1 MEVVST
7 TGANLRPPVEWRS
20 IHWKKAHRNVRRL
33 QTRIVKA
40 LREGKKRK
48 VRALQ
53 LILTRSFSGRAV
65 AVRRVTENQGKN
77 TPGVDN
83 IVWNNP
89 AKKSQA
95 ISELRHSGYHPQPL
109 KRVFIPKSDGRL
121 RPLSIPTMKDRAMQ
135 ALHLLALDPIAE
147 TTADPNSYG
156 FRKERST
163 ADAIEQCFAVLSRKN
178 SAQYILDA
186 DIKACFDNISH
197 EWVLA
202 NIPMDKT
209 TLAKWLKA
217 GYLYRQV
224 WNETEAGTPQGG
236 IISPAIMNL
245 TMDGLERELLKS
257 FPQGRRSRQSY
268 KVNFVRYC
276 DDFIITGGT
285 KELLENKVKP
295 LVEEFLKERGLELSP
310 EKTRIS
316 HISDGFDFLGKNI
329 RKYKGKLFIKPSTK
343 NVKSILSKIGETI
356 KSNLHTPV
364 DQLIGKLNPII
375 KGWANHHRHTVSK
388 DSFRRVDNETFLK
401 LWSWAKR
408 RHPNKN
414 PTWIKEKYFKSTG
427 TRNWVFQATLPIEER
442 KLHTIR
448 LAKAMDVAIKR
459 HIKIK
464 NGANPYDPEWEIY
477 FEGRLGLNM
486 LENLKE
492 RKRLLH
498 LWFDQDGICPL
509 CSQKITKGSGWHI
522 HHLIRR
528 VDGGKD
534 TMDNLVLLHPNCHDQ
549 VHSQHLKVSKPRP
562 VKRGDRRGLSSL

>member
-7 TGANLRPPVEWRS
+7 TGASLRPPVEWHS

-53 LILTRSFSGRAV
+53 FILTRSFSGRAV

-83 IVWNNP
+83 VVWNNP

-109 KRVFIPKSDGRL
+109 KRAFIPKSDGRL

-197 EWVLA
+197 EWILA
-202 NIPMDKT
+202 NTPMDKI

-217 GYLYRQV
+217 GYLYQQV

-245 TMDGLERELLKS
+245 TLDGLERELLKS

-276 DDFIITGGT
+276 DDFIITGST
-285 KELLENKVKP
+285 KELLEDKVKP

-310 EKTRIS
+310 EKTRVS

-356 KSNLHTPV
+356 KGNLHTPV
-364 DQLIGKLNPII
+364 EQLIGKLNPII

-388 DSFRRVDNETFLK
+388 DSFRRVDSETFLK

-427 TRNWVFQATLPIEER
+427 TRNWVFQTTLPIER
-442 KLHTIR
+442 GKLHTIR
-448 LAKAMDVAIKR
+448 LANAMDVAIKR

-477 FEGRLGLNM
+477 FEGRIGLNM

-509 CSQKITKGSGWHI
+509 CSQKITKESGWHI

-549 VHSQHLKVSKPRP
+549 VHSQSLKVSKPRP
-562 VKRGDRRGLSSL
+562 VKRGDGRGLSSL

>member
-7 TGANLRPPVEWRS
+7 TGANLRPPVEWHS

-53 LILTRSFSGRAV
+53 FILTRSFSGRAV

-77 TPGVDN
+77 TPGMDN
-83 IVWNNP
+83 VVWNNP

-95 ISELRHSGYHPQPL
+95 ISELQHSGYHPQPL

-163 ADAIEQCFAVLSRKN
+163 ADAIEQSFAVLSRKN

-197 EWVLA
+197 EWILA
-202 NIPMDKT
+202 NAPMDKI

-217 GYLYRQV
+217 GYLYQQV

-245 TMDGLERELLKS
+245 TLDGLERELLKS

-276 DDFIITGGT
+276 DDFIITGST
-285 KELLENKVKP
+285 KELLEDKVKP
-295 LVEEFLKERGLELSP
+295 LVEEFLKERGLGLSP

-356 KSNLHTPV
+356 KGNLHTPV
-364 DQLIGKLNPII
+364 EQLIGKLNPII

-388 DSFRRVDNETFLK
+388 DSFRRVDSETFLK

-427 TRNWVFQATLPIEER
+427 TRNWVFQTTLPIER
-442 KLHTIR
+442 GKLHTIR
-448 LAKAMDVAIKR
+448 LANAMDVAIKR

-509 CSQKITKGSGWHI
+509 CSQKITKESGWHI

-549 VHSQHLKVSKPRP
+549 VHSQSLKVSKPRP
-562 VKRGDRRGLSSL
+562 VKRATEEA

>member
-1 MEVVST
+1 MEVVLT
-7 TGANLRPPVEWRS
+7 TGANLRPPMEWRS

-53 LILTRSFSGRAV
+53 FILTRSFSGRAV

-163 ADAIEQCFAVLSRKN
+163 ADAIEQSFAVLSRKN

-202 NIPMDKT
+202 NTPMDKI

-217 GYLYRQV
+217 GYLYQQV

-245 TMDGLERELLKS
+245 TLDGLERELLKS

-276 DDFIITGGT
+276 DDFIITGST
-285 KELLENKVKP
+285 KELLEDKVKP

-356 KSNLHTPV
+356 KGNLHTPV
-364 DQLIGKLNPII
+364 EQLIGKLNPII

-388 DSFRRVDNETFLK
+388 DSFRRVDSETFLK

-427 TRNWVFQATLPIEER
+427 TRNWVFQTTLPIEKG

-448 LAKAMDVAIKR
+448 LANAMDVAIKR

-477 FEGRLGLNM
+477 FEGRLGLN
-486 LENLKE
+486 
-492 RKRLLH
+492 
-498 LWFDQDGICPL
+498 QSCP
-509 CSQKITKGSGWHI
+509 I
-522 HHLIRR
+522 
-528 VDGGKD
+528 
-534 TMDNLVLLHPNCHDQ
+534 
-549 VHSQHLKVSKPRP
+549 
-562 VKRGDRRGLSSL
+562 

>member
-53 LILTRSFSGRAV
+53 FILTRSFSGRAV

-83 IVWNNP
+83 VVWNNP

-95 ISELRHSGYHPQPL
+95 ISELRHSGYRPQPL

-197 EWVLA
+197 EWILA
-202 NIPMDKT
+202 NIPMDKI

-217 GYLYRQV
+217 GYLYQQV

-245 TMDGLERELLKS
+245 TLDGLESELLKS

-276 DDFIITGGT
+276 DDFIITGST

-364 DQLIGKLNPII
+364 EQLIGKLNPII

-427 TRNWVFQATLPIEER
+427 TRNWVFQATLPIEKG

-448 LAKAMDVAIKR
+448 LANAMDVAIKR

-486 LENLKE
+486 LESLKE

-498 LWFDQDGICPL
+498 LWYDQDGICPL
-509 CSQKITKGSGWHI
+509 CSQKITKESGWHI

-549 VHSQHLKVSKPRP
+549 VHSQSLKVSKPRP
-562 VKRGDRRGLSSL
+562 VKRATEEA

>member
-1 MEVVST
+1 MDGTRSRRRTRQKITGELGAAKSCPPSSEGAGRRRTSAMEQRAV
-7 TGANLRPPVEWRS
+7 LRP
-20 IHWKKAHRNVRRL
+20 
-33 QTRIVKA
+33 
-40 LREGKKRK
+40 
-48 VRALQ
+48 
-53 LILTRSFSGRAV
+53 
-65 AVRRVTENQGKN
+65 
-77 TPGVDN
+77 
-83 IVWNNP
+83 
-89 AKKSQA
+89 
-95 ISELRHSGYHPQPL
+95 
-109 KRVFIPKSDGRL
+109 
-121 RPLSIPTMKDRAMQ
+121 
-135 ALHLLALDPIAE
+135 
-147 TTADPNSYG
+147 
-156 FRKERST
+156 
-163 ADAIEQCFAVLSRKN
+163 
-178 SAQYILDA
+178 
-186 DIKACFDNISH
+186 
-197 EWVLA
+197 
-202 NIPMDKT
+202 
-209 TLAKWLKA
+209 
-217 GYLYRQV
+217 YL
-224 WNETEAGTPQGG
+224 
-236 IISPAIMNL
+236 
-245 TMDGLERELLKS
+245 DGLERELLKS

-276 DDFIITGGT
+276 DDFIITGST
-285 KELLENKVKP
+285 KELLEDKVKP

-329 RKYKGKLFIKPSTK
+329 RKYKGKLLIKPSTK

-356 KSNLHTPV
+356 KGNLHTPV
-364 DQLIGKLNPII
+364 EQLIDKLNPII

-388 DSFRRVDNETFLK
+388 DSFRRVDSETFLK

-427 TRNWVFQATLPIEER
+427 TRNWVFQTTLPTER
-442 KLHTIR
+442 GKLHTIR
-448 LAKAMDVAIKR
+448 LANAMDVAIKR

-477 FEGRLGLNM
+477 FEGRIGLNM

-509 CSQKITKGSGWHI
+509 CSQKITKESGWHI

-549 VHSQHLKVSKPRP
+549 VHSQSLKVSKPRP

>member
-7 TGANLRPPVEWRS
+7 TGASLRPPVEWRS

-53 LILTRSFSGRAV
+53 FILTRSFSGRAV

-83 IVWNNP
+83 VVWNNP

-109 KRVFIPKSDGRL
+109 KRAFIPKSDGRL

-197 EWVLA
+197 EWILA
-202 NIPMDKT
+202 NTPMDKI

-217 GYLYRQV
+217 GYLYQQV

-245 TMDGLERELLKS
+245 TLDGLERELLKS

-276 DDFIITGGT
+276 DDFIITGST
-285 KELLENKVKP
+285 KELLEDKVKP

-310 EKTRIS
+310 EKTRVS

-356 KSNLHTPV
+356 KGNLHTPV
-364 DQLIGKLNPII
+364 EQLIGKLNPII

-388 DSFRRVDNETFLK
+388 DSFRRVDSETFLK

-427 TRNWVFQATLPIEER
+427 TRNWVFQTTLPIEKG

-448 LAKAMDVAIKR
+448 LANAMDVAIKR

-477 FEGRLGLNM
+477 FEGRIGLNM

-509 CSQKITKGSGWHI
+509 CSQKITKESGWHI

-549 VHSQHLKVSKPRP
+549 VHSQSLKVSKPRP
-562 VKRGDRRGLSSL
+562 VKGATEEA